1 MDVGLAGVCNGT
13 DQTSTFSSPPFPPTP
28 PPHEEPWGTGKPGVK
43 VGPGTSRGQSAR
55 SLGPS
60 LSLSPPLIGRRSQG
74 FSCSLFAIGRGLF
87 FFPSVFLFLPPPSP
101 SPLGQERTACPQ
113 LLEKGGI

>member
-13 DQTSTFSSPPFPPTP
+13 DQTSTFSSPPSPSPRPTRN
-28 PPHEEPWGTGKPGVK
+28 
-43 VGPGTSRGQSAR
+43 RGGLGSQELKSAQEHLR
-55 SLGPS
+55 DNPRGALARASVSPL
-60 LSLSPPLIGRRSQG
+60 LSLASALRVSPVPSSPLVGG
-74 FSCSLFAIGRGLF
+74 F